1 MSKNVIIIL
10 IDGGRLDRA
19 KKFNTFKN
27 LESNSIFFPNSITY
41 APYTTG
47 AMHAVFSGCYGN
59 RTGTDSYWHIYQFR
73 KNQFLTL
80 TEYLKQNGH
89 YTFADGH
96 SELIIPKQGFD
107 EFNIHDENKVDLID
121 HHSNLLSKMKDVEN
135 TGKNFFL
142 FLTYSNIHTGIMNN
156 VLKVFNNFS
165 KEYFENKYENEKRYD
180 KLFKN
185 ADTYLE
191 KILQKINEL
200 EFDKNSIIVVLSDHG
215 ISLGEKFGER
225 AYGAFCYDYTIKTF
239 CYMKLPEI
247 KPKTI
252 HQQVRHIDIMPTIL
266 DILGISLSEKYEN
279 LDGISLMP
287 LIKGGILDEHEAY
300 SETGNP
306 LNEKAPPK
314 EPNTHSIRTT
324 NWKLIYNSHNN
335 TKELYDLNT
344 DPNENNNLIEKG
356 LEIEGVLWKKLVKI
370 KNKNI

>member
-19 KKFNTFKN
+19 KKFDAFKN

-47 AMHAVFSGCYGN
+47 AMHAVLSGCYGN
-59 RTGTDSYWHIYQFR
+59 RTGTDSYWHILQFR

-80 TEYLKQNGH
+80 TEYLKQKGH

-96 SELIIPKQGFD
+96 SELILPKQGFD
-107 EFNIHDENKVDLID
+107 KFNIHDENIVDLID
-121 HHSNLLSKMKDVEN
+121 HHTDILNKMKNVEN
-135 TGKNFFL
+135 KGKNFFL

-156 VLKVFNNFS
+156 VLKKFNNFS
-165 KEYFENKYENEKRYD
+165 KEYFKSKHENEKRYD

-191 KILQKINEL
+191 KILKKINEL

-239 CYMKLPEI
+239 CYMKSPEI
-247 KPKTI
+247 EPKTI
-252 HQQVRHIDIMPTIL
+252 HQQVRHVDIMPTVL
-266 DILGISLSEKYEN
+266 DMLGISLSENYEN

-287 LIKGGILDEHEAY
+287 IIKGTILDEHVAY

-306 LNEKAPPK
+306 LDEKAPPK

-324 NWKLIYNSHNN
+324 NWKLIYNSYNN
-335 TKELYDLNT
+335 TKELYDLKI
-344 DPNENNNLIEKG
+344 DPEENNNLIGKE
-356 LEIEGVLWKKLVKI
+356 LEIEKTLWDHLLKI
-370 KNKNI
+370 KNKNF

>member
-1 MSKNVIIIL
+1 MPKNVIMIL
-10 IDGGRLDRA
+10 IDGGRVDRA
-19 KKFNTFKN
+19 KKFDTFKN

-59 RTGTDSYWHIYQFR
+59 RTGTDSYWHIFQFR

-96 SELIIPKQGFD
+96 SKLILPKQGFD
-107 EFNIHDENKVDLID
+107 KFNIHDEDKVDLID
-121 HHSNLLSKMKDVEN
+121 HHSDLLNKMKNIEN
-135 TGKNFFL
+135 KKKNFFL

-180 KLFKN
+180 ELFQN

-200 EFDKNSIIVVLSDHG
+200 EFDKNSIIVILSDHG

-239 CYMKLPEI
+239 FYIKSSEI
-247 KPKTI
+247 EPKTI

-266 DILGISLSEKYEN
+266 DMLGISLSENHEK
-279 LDGISLMP
+279 LDGVSLMP
-287 LIKGGILDEHEAY
+287 LIKGTTLDEHVAY

-306 LNEKAPPK
+306 LDEKAPPK
-314 EPNTHSIRTT
+314 EPNIHSIRTT

-335 TKELYDLNT
+335 SKELYDLKT
-344 DPNENNNLIEKG
+344 DPDENNNLIGKK
-356 LEIEGVLWKKLVKI
+356 LEIEEILWKHLLKI
-370 KNKNI
+370 KNKNF